1 MITLYHRSD
10 CPFCWKVRIALCEL
24 GIDFQERATVAGES
38 HSAVAHLSPTGTVP
52 VLLDGDLVLWD
63 SAVIIE
69 YLDSR
74 YGHNRLYT
82 TDPVTQAGIRQLHV
96 YSDKLVGASLRDLV
110 FEKRSKPASQWDRDI
125 IERSEKAWRD
135 CMVWLEA
142 QRTDGTWSGSELSAA
157 DCALAARFGVA
168 EAYGAAVTDEF
179 PALFTWYEAVKARS
193 AWTLAYPA
201 SFIRSD

>member
-1 MITLYHRSD
+1 MITLYHRGD

-63 SAVIIE
+63 SSVIIE

-74 YGHNRLYT
+74 YGNHRLYT
-82 TDPVTQAGIRQLHV
+82 TDPITQALIRQLQV
-96 YSDKLVGASLRDLV
+96 YSDKIVGAGLRDLV
-110 FEKRSKPASQWDRDI
+110 FEKRSKPASQWDRDV
-125 IERSEKAWRD
+125 IERSEQAWRD
-135 CMVWLEA
+135 CMGWLEA
-142 QRTDGTWSGSELSAA
+142 RRTDETWSVHEFSAA

-168 EAYGAAVTDEF
+168 EAYDAAVTDEF
-179 PALFTWYEAVKARS
+179 PGLFDWYQAVKARR

-201 SFIRSD
+201 LFIRSE